1 MAGRLSACL
10 LRKLTSTEV
19 SNSTV
24 SSPPKIE
31 KPVTEPIKFSA
42 VPGGSPRKLFRRS
55 WLIPIPA
62 AWHRRRGS
70 HPARRS
76 QRVQCQDGVN
86 LRNLSHATRLRLV
99 RQGRPPTR
107 QSRGKYLP
115 WRRSRTSLS
124 ASSRRGSPGHHQ
136 QISRMR
142 FFGVYPE

>member
-19 SNSTV
+19 SNSAV

-31 KPVTEPIKFSA
+31 KPVTGGIKFSA

-86 LRNLSHATRLRLV
+86 LRNLSHATRLRLG
-99 RQGRPPTR
+99 RQAAR
-107 QSRGKYLP
+107 QLANPGANIYLGGGAEQVFLPHLAADPLATTSKY
-115 WRRSRTSLS
+115 RACVFS
-124 ASSRRGSPGHHQ
+124 
-136 QISRMR
+136 
-142 FFGVYPE
+142 